1 VIEILKRPC
10 ESQAMS
16 ETIVETQVSAP
27 REDAKGESKEEDD
40 KPTAAP
46 PSEGQRV
53 VDEDDPPPSDDEED
67 PTTIGGKLKPDASG
81 AGAALRPKQWLDVN
95 FEPHPNDVL
104 CGRGKSYREWP
115 GNERFRIVV
124 EAHLDEY
131 KVAIGRSEKGVILT
145 RVVEAVRNQ
154 EGATGFLKQGTFCSS
169 VCCFDAICPRVLSD
183 SQPSPIVRDF

>member
-1 VIEILKRPC
+1 MIEILKRLC
-10 ESQAMS
+10 EIQAMS
-16 ETIVETQVSAP
+16 ETLVEIQTSS
-27 REDAKGESKEEDD
+27 REDAKGESKEGD
-40 KPTAAP
+40 KPTAVP
-46 PSEGQRV
+46 PSEEQRV

-67 PTTIGGKLKPDASG
+67 PTIGGKLKPDASG
-81 AGAALRPKQWLDVN
+81 VGAALRPKQWLDVD

-145 RVVEAVRNQ
+145 RVVEAIRNQ
-154 EGATGFLKQGTFCSS
+154 EGATGFLKQG
-169 VCCFDAICPRVLSD
+169 
-183 SQPSPIVRDF
+183 